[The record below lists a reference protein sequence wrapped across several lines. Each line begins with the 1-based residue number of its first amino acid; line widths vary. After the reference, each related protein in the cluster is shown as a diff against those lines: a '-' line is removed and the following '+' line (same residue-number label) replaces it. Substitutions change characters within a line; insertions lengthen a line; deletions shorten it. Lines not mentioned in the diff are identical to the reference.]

1 MRPHVQEEADSLL
14 AEPQTG
20 LVRTIGRWS
29 LVALMLN
36 SIIGS
41 GIFGLPSLLA
51 ARLSGY
57 SPLSCL
63 IAGSGALIVAA
74 CIAEVSSRFVAT
86 GGLYLYGRA
95 ALGRFPGLLIAWL
108 TWLMRI
114 TAPAAVVN
122 LFANYLGQ
130 FLPFV
135 HGKPWEVA
143 VLAVLI
149 GHLAFLNYIGV
160 RTGKTVSNIFTALKV
175 GSLVLFIAA
184 GLIAT
189 IFHPGLRLALQ
200 FGATTARGWFDA
212 LLLLV
217 FGYGGFEGAAAV
229 GGEASD
235 PKRDM
240 PFALLTALAAL
251 CFLYT
256 GVVYVV
262 LTTLPNARESVRP
275 LADAAGHFLG
285 GWGATAIGCAALIS
299 TYGNLSANLLHGPR
313 LTFALAEQ
321 GDFPKLFAKIHAK
334 FRTPHVSIVVYAA
347 LIFMFAAAGNF
358 RWNAV
363 LSAVARLVV
372 YVGMAVSLLAL
383 RKRQGPAPFALPA
396 GIAFSGATL
405 LIALVLL
412 SQMGRGEGIVVGVT
426 ASVALIN
433 WFVVREKRAVQF
445 GR

>member
-1 MRPHVQEEADSLL
+1 MEEQVDSHLTQ
-14 AEPQTG
+14 PQTG

-29 LVALMLN
+29 LVGLMLN

-51 ARLSGY
+51 ARLGGY

-63 IAGSGALIVAA
+63 IAGGGALIVAA
-74 CIAEVSSRFVAT
+74 CIAEVSSRFVST
-86 GGLYLYGRA
+86 GGLYLYGRE
-95 ALGRFPGLLIAWL
+95 ALGRFSGLLIAWL

-130 FLPFV
+130 FLPFA

-149 GHLAFLNYIGV
+149 GHLAVLNYIGV
-160 RTGKTVSNIFTALKV
+160 KIGKTVSNIFAVMKL

-184 GLIAT
+184 GLIAL
-189 IFHPGLRLALQ
+189 IFNPGLRVALQ

-217 FGYGGFEGAAAV
+217 FGYGGFEGAANV

-262 LTTLPNARESVRP
+262 LATLPNAGESVRP
-275 LADAAGHFLG
+275 VADAAGHFLG
-285 GWGATAIGCAALIS
+285 GWGSTAIAGAALIS

-321 GDFPKLFAKIHAK
+321 GDFPKPFAKIHAK
-334 FRTPHVSIVVYAA
+334 FRTPHVSIVVYATLVFA
-347 LIFMFAAAGNF
+347 FAAVGNF

-372 YVGMAVSLLAL
+372 YVGMAVALLVL
-383 RKRQGPAPFALPA
+383 RKKHGPAPFALPA
-396 GIAFSGATL
+396 GIVFSGATL

-412 SQMGRGEGIVVGVT
+412 SQMGRGDAMVVGMT
-426 ASVALIN
+426 GSVALLN
-433 WFVVREKRAVQF
+433 WFVVREKRADQF
-445 GR
+445 GG